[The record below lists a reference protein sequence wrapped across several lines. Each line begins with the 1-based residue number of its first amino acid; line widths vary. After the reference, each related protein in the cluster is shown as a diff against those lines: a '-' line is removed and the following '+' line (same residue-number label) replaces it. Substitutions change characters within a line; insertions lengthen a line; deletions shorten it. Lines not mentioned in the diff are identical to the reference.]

1 VLKRETRK
9 IAVRKKAE
17 SPSTLKERE
26 NIFKYLNEAATVSPL
41 SMEMELYNPMRHP
54 VQIKATLIVLIKVCF

>member
-1 VLKRETRK
+1 VLKKETIK

-41 SMEMELYNPMRHP
+41 SMDKELYNPMRHP